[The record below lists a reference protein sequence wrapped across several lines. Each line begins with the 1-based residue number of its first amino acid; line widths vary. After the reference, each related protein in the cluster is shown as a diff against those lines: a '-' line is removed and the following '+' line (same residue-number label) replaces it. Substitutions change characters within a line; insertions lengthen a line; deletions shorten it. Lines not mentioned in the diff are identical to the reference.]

1 MKATGNKR
9 LFYLTLRWLGYRCSV
24 HTGHTLMITQ
34 GQGWCWERQ
43 QVRTKEHPYCC
54 GVPKEINIPLLCSC
68 VMGISP
74 HCAHLLRVP
83 CVLEQGFSIQQCWCF
98 DQNNI
103 LRWSRSLC
111 NSECS
116 MAWLHLIKS
125 VGLSLSSPTSGRE
138 MSPRVAVCTPG

>member
-1 MKATGNKR
+1 MIVLPNFEVVWVQMQCPHLSHTDDHPRAGLMLRATA
-9 LFYLTLRWLGYRCSV
+9 
-24 HTGHTLMITQ
+24 
-34 GQGWCWERQ
+34 
-43 QVRTKEHPYCC
+43 QVRTKEHPYCY
-54 GVPKEINIPLLCSC
+54 GVPKKINIPLLCSC

-98 DQNNI
+98 DQNNT
-103 LRWSRSLC
+103 LKWSRSLC

-116 MAWLHLIKS
+116 MSWLHHIKS

-138 MSPRVAVCTPG
+138 MSPRVTICTPG